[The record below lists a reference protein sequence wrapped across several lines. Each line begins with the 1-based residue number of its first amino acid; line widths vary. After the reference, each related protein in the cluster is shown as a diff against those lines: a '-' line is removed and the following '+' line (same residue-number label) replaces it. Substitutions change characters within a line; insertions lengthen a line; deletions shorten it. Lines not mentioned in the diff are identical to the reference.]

1 MVVQIEQPAINLR
14 EELAEMRELAR
25 EMRKGRL
32 APREQ
37 IPADGVQVAFKVPV
51 GFKAYAV
58 DSAGMIRV
66 KGKLEEYTQT
76 FDGFQWVVT
85 FAQAPANGA
94 IVGIWPVGV

>member
-1 MVVQIEQPAINLR
+1 MVKIAAPAINLR
-14 EELAEMRELAR
+14 ADLAGDPKPARGILAA
-25 EMRKGRL
+25 RK
-32 APREQ
+32 Q

-58 DSAGMIRV
+58 DSAGLIRV
-66 KGKLEEYTQT
+66 EGALEEYTQK

>member
-1 MVVQIEQPAINLR
+1 MVVRIEQPAINLR
-14 EELAEMRELAR
+14 AELVELGQPKT
-25 EMRKGRL
+25 KGLL
-32 APREQ
+32 APRKQ

-58 DSAGMIRV
+58 DSAGLIRV
-66 KGKLEEYTQT
+66 EGKLEEYMQA

>member
-1 MVVQIEQPAINLR
+1 MVVRIEQPAINLR
-14 EELAEMRELAR
+14 ADLAKLGQPET
-25 EMRKGRL
+25 KGLL

-58 DSAGMIRV
+58 DSAGLIRV
-66 KGKLEEYTQT
+66 EGALEEYTQT
-76 FDGFQWVVT
+76 FDGFQWVVI